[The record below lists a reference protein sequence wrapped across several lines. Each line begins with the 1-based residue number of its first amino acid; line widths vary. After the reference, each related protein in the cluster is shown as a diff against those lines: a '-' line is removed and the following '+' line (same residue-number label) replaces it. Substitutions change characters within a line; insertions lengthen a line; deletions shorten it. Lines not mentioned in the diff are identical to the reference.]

1 MSDQKD
7 RFRQIGRDAGGEDKI
22 VEYYGDGTAL
32 TEKGDITKHNYLE
45 FLNIKL
51 HNYRDL
57 HYTKEELESVRKHLR
72 FLSTGHA
79 SAVPLLCAAE
89 KCPFA
94 STCPLQLI
102 GRAPLGKQ
110 CIPENEFVNL
120 KRRQYMEEYEIDPRQ
135 PSMMTLVNEL
145 AEIDIYEMRATL
157 NLAKNENADLFIDE
171 VVNVTE
177 SGHQITQ
184 KRIHPAF
191 EIKEKLKNR
200 RMRILEV
207 LVGTPKEKYKRQAAL
222 KKVEGDDYSITLT
235 EVQQTLRNLKR
246 QTEDIAFKNAKQL
259 LPAPEE
265 QPPEEKIQFEV
276 VDKLADLEEPK
287 E

>member
-1 MSDQKD
+1 MVDQKD
-7 RFRQIGRDAGGEDKI
+7 RFRQLGRDAGSSDKI
-22 VEYYGDGTAL
+22 IEYYGDGTAL
-32 TEKGDITKHNYLE
+32 TEKGEITKHHYLD

-51 HNYRDL
+51 HDYKDL

-94 STCPLQLI
+94 NTCPLQLM

-110 CIPENEFVNL
+110 CIPEHEFVNL
-120 KRRQYMEEYEIDPRQ
+120 KRRQYMEEYEIYPNQ
-135 PSMMTLVNEL
+135 PSMMTLINEL

-177 SGHQITQ
+177 AGHEVKQ

-222 KKVEGDDYSITLT
+222 KKVEGDDYSVTLT

-246 QTEDIAFKNAKQL
+246 QTDEIAFSNAKQL
-259 LPAPEE
+259 PAVPD
-265 QPPEEKIQFEV
+265 EKIEIEV
-276 VDKLADLEEPK
+276 IDKLADLEEKK